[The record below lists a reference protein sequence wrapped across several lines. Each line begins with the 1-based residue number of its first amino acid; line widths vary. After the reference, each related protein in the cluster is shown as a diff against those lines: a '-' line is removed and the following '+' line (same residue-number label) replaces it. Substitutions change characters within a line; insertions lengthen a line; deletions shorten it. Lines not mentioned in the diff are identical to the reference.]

1 MNDCIAKAI
10 EADGIIL
17 GSPTY
22 FTDVTAEMKAFID
35 RLGYVSSANGGFLK
49 RKAGAAVMAVRRA
62 GSIHAF
68 DSMNHLFLISG
79 MIVVGA
85 TYWNLGM
92 GRNYGEVL
100 NDKEGMRNM
109 QALGEN
115 MAWLLKK
122 IC

>member
-1 MNDCIAKAI
+1 MCQF
-10 EADGIIL
+10 IL
-17 GSPTY
+17 SHAVATN
-22 FTDVTAEMKAFID
+22 D

-85 TYWNLGM
+85 PYWNLCI
-92 GRNYGEVL
+92 GRNYG
-100 NDKEGMRNM
+100 
-109 QALGEN
+109 
-115 MAWLLKK
+115 
-122 IC
+122 